1 MSDDTRD
8 LMDNIAKLSAEVPA
22 EEWKALARARM
33 REKMEKDPEATA
45 ALVDDLLAAGRA
57 QGELDRKT
65 DAEVADLVSK
75 LEGILELPAL
85 SPISTLIENAAER
98 LRRADGGP
106 TYTAEDHIEAER
118 AREAE
123 EAKKK

>member
-1 MSDDTRD
+1 MSDEIPT
-8 LMDNIAKLSAEVPA
+8 
-22 EEWKALARARM
+22 EEDRKAANKARIMALLD
-33 REKMEKDPEATA
+33 KDPVA
-45 ALVDDLLAAGRA
+45 AVELVEGLMSSGKA

-75 LEGILELPAL
+75 LEEAFELTVF
-85 SPISTLIENAAER
+85 SPFSVLIQNAAER

-118 AREAE
+118 AREAV
-123 EAKKK
+123 EAKSK